1 MSMSIDRIACCTM
14 TERLETRDIV
24 VRKEDQAAR
33 PQKGI
38 VIARFTITER
48 DMEGLRST
56 PVEPGD
62 YVVVTW
68 HGRMSLRAERADELR
83 KVGELSWP

>member
-1 MSMSIDRIACCTM
+1 MSDPIGK
-14 TERLETRDIV
+14 RDIV
-24 VRKEDQAAR
+24 VRNDDEAAR
-33 PQKGI
+33 PQRGI
-38 VIARFTITER
+38 VIARFTISER
-48 DMEGLRST
+48 EMDGLRST

-83 KVGELSWP
+83 KVGALGW

>member
-1 MSMSIDRIACCTM
+1 MTDRI
-14 TERLETRDIV
+14 EKRDIV
-24 VRKEDQAAR
+24 FRKDDEAAR

-38 VIARFTITER
+38 VIARFTISER
-48 DMEGLRST
+48 EMDGLRST

-68 HGRMSLRAERADELR
+68 HGRMSLRAERAEDLS
-83 KVGELSWP
+83 KVGELGWL